1 MSKNNNEK
9 RCEILKYSY
18 DLFSHNDYH
27 SIFLKDI
34 AAQVGLSKSQLQ
46 NLFPK
51 KSEIIRNLLE
61 EYIHHSF
68 RYIEEL
74 LTEDIEDI
82 NAYNKLSLYT
92 AFFWKVIDSNKELHC
107 FMMNVITDNELLDV
121 LTDYVFRWHREMK
134 YKERHTFEITNLKQ
148 SLVFSISG
156 GIALYIKK
164 DALNIET
171 LYITQNISNAFM
183 RMMGCSNE
191 QINVVLK
198 KTREWLPAM
207 DVNSFLEYCRDN
219 IAWMQP

>member
-1 MSKNNNEK
+1 MSQNNTEK

-18 DLFSHNDYH
+18 DLFSHGDYH
-27 SIFLKDI
+27 SVFLKEI

-61 EYIHHSF
+61 EYMYHSF
-68 RYIEEL
+68 RYIEEW
-74 LTEDIEDI
+74 LTEDI

-92 AFFWKVIDSNKELHC
+92 AFFWKVIDSNKELHY

-134 YKERHTFEITNLKQ
+134 YREHHTFETTNLKQ

-164 DALNIET
+164 DGLNIET
-171 LYITQNISNAFM
+171 MYITQNISSAFM
-183 RMMGCSNE
+183 RMMGCSDE
-191 QINVVLK
+191 QINDVLK

-207 DVNSFLEYCRDN
+207 DVNSFLKYCRDN
-219 IAWMQP
+219 IAWMQT